1 MTTIILSVLFSTLT
15 FITFKLFKKFDI
27 DNTNAITINYIVAF
41 GFGLAISLRD
51 YTLVEIAKSSW
62 VWYACM
68 LGFFFIAVYYLF
80 ALSSQKT
87 GVALTSVA
95 SKMSVII
102 PVTIGL
108 MAYQEKFNLMKLSG
122 ILMALI
128 AFYLTLRKNG
138 TNIKEVK
145 FAFLPVLLFLGNGLV
160 DTMIKFAQ
168 HHFLNDDLI
177 PFLTVVF
184 LTSFILGLFLMK
196 TRKSKPKLHF
206 KHVLGGITL
215 GLLNFGSTFYILK
228 ALWYFDSSMVFPVAN
243 AGIVGLSSLAGFFAF
258 REKLSLLN
266 WTGII
271 LAITAIIMIAY
282 A

>member
-1 MTTIILSVLFSTLT
+1 MTAIILSVLFSTLT
-15 FITFKLFKKFDI
+15 FITFKLFKKFDV

-41 GFGLAISLRD
+41 GFGLAISLED
-51 YTLVEIAKSSW
+51 YSIADIASASW
-62 VWYACM
+62 LWYACI
-68 LGFFFIAVYYLF
+68 LGFFFIVVYYLF
-80 ALSSQKT
+80 ALSSQKA

-102 PVTIGL
+102 PVTIGII
-108 MAYQEKFNLMKLSG
+108 AYQERLNPMKLAG
-122 ILMALI
+122 IITALL

-138 TNIKEVK
+138 TSNKALK

-160 DTMIKFAQ
+160 DSMIKYAQ
-168 HHFLNDDLI
+168 YRFLDEDLI

-184 LTSFILGLFLMK
+184 LTSFILGMLLMN
-196 TRKSKPKLHF
+196 TRKTKNKLHF
-206 KHVLGGITL
+206 KHIIGGVAL

-228 ALWYFDSSMVFPVAN
+228 ALWYFESSMVFPVAN
-243 AGIVGLSSLAGFFAF
+243 AGIVGLSTLTGFIAF
-258 REKLSLLN
+258 KEKLTILN
-266 WTGII
+266 WIGIV